1 VYDLA
6 IVNATVVSDG
16 KTQHVDV
23 GISGGLV
30 AGVAPHGK
38 LDPAKEVIDATGL
51 HAFPGTVDAHF
62 HCRAPS
68 HPERGTFN
76 SETRAA
82 AAGGVTTVLEMPIS
96 DPPCSTPEV
105 LLARKELGEAECHV
119 DFGLFAGGGLDSVAH
134 AEAMVEAGAI
144 GFKIFTH
151 SPPPARLAEF
161 EGLWTRNEAELY
173 EALKA
178 ISTTGHVTTVH
189 AENQS
194 LIELFTRMTE
204 EGDTPSR
211 PPIVEA
217 AEIALVGA
225 IASAT
230 GARVHMAHMTSAAAV
245 QALNGA
251 RASGADITGETCP
264 HYLIFDQSEI
274 GRHGSYVKVAPP
286 LRPPADLKALWEG
299 LRADEVQ
306 MVASDH
312 APFTPSEKRDAPYA
326 TAPQGLPGVEMMM
339 PVMLDAAERGNLS
352 LERAVAVLSEAPARR
367 FGLYP
372 RKGTIQ
378 EGADADIVL
387 WDAHEPTT
395 LQVESFVSKAGGA
408 GLPYD
413 GLELKGRIRRTL
425 LRGHTIFLDGNVVGD
440 PLGRFVTSAS
450 GARDD

>member
-1 VYDLA
+1 MFDLA
-6 IVNATVVSDG
+6 IVNGTVVSDG
-16 KTQHVDV
+16 QVQPVDV
-23 GISGGLV
+23 GIDGGLV
-30 AGVAPHGK
+30 AEVAPRGG
-38 LDPAKEVIDATGL
+38 LGPARETFDATGL
-51 HAFPGTVDAHF
+51 HVLPGTVDVHF

-96 DPPCSTPEV
+96 DPPCSTPDV
-105 LLARKELGEAECHV
+105 LRARKRLGEAECHV

-134 AEAMVEAGAI
+134 AEAMVEAGATA
-144 GFKIFTH
+144 FKIFTH

-161 EGLWTRNEAELY
+161 QGLWTRNEAELH
-173 EALKA
+173 EALTA
-178 ISTTGHVTTVH
+178 IASTGLVTTVH

-194 LIELFTRMTE
+194 LIELFAGKTAKGE
-204 EGDTPSR
+204 TPMR

-217 AEIALVGA
+217 AQVALLGA

-230 GARVHMAHMTSAAAV
+230 GASVHVAHMTSALAV
-245 QALNGA
+245 QALQGA

-264 HYLIFDQSEI
+264 HYLIFDESEI
-274 GRHGSYVKVAPP
+274 ERHGSYVKVAPP
-286 LRPPADLKALWEG
+286 LRPQTDLKALWDG
-299 LRADEVQ
+299 LRLDEVQ
-306 MVASDH
+306 IVASDH
-312 APFTPSEKRDAPYA
+312 APFTPQEKRDSPYA
-326 TAPQGLPGVEMMM
+326 TAPQGLPGVELMM

-352 LERAVAVLSEAPARR
+352 LERAVSVITDAPARR

-378 EGADADIVL
+378 VGADADIVL
-387 WDAHEPTT
+387 WDAKEPTT
-395 LQVESFVSKAGGA
+395 LRVEEFHSKAGRV

-425 LRGHTIFLDGNVVGD
+425 LRGRIVFADGNLVGG
-440 PLGRFVTSAS
+440 PQGQFVTTAM
-450 GARDD
+450 GQG

>member
-1 VYDLA
+1 MYDLA

-16 KTQHVDV
+16 KTQYVDV
-23 GISGGLV
+23 GVVGGLV
-30 AGVAPHGK
+30 AELAPHGK
-38 LDPAKEVIDATGL
+38 LGPAKEVIDATGL

-82 AAGGVTTVLEMPIS
+82 ASGGVTTVLEMPIS

-119 DFGLFAGGGLDSVAH
+119 DFGLIAGGGLDSVAH
-134 AEAMVEAGAI
+134 AEAMIEAGAV

-151 SPPPARLAEF
+151 RPPQARLAEF
-161 EGLWTRNEAELY
+161 EGLWTRDEADLY
-173 EALKA
+173 QALKA
-178 ISTTGHVTTVH
+178 ISTTGYVTTVH

-204 EGDTPSR
+204 EGDTPPR

-230 GARVHMAHMTSAAAV
+230 GARVHVAHMTSAAAV

-251 RASGADITGETCP
+251 RTSGADITGETCP
-264 HYLIFDQSEI
+264 HYLIFDENEI
-274 GRHGSYVKVAPP
+274 DRYGSYVKVAPP
-286 LRPPADLKALWEG
+286 LRPSDDLKALWDG
-299 LRADEVQ
+299 LRLDQVQ

-312 APFTPSEKRDAPYA
+312 APFTPSEKRDAPYV

-339 PVMLDAAERGNLS
+339 PVMLDAAQSGKLS
-352 LERAVAVLSEAPARR
+352 LERAVSVLTEAPARR

-387 WDAHEPTT
+387 WDIQQSTS
-395 LQVESFVSKAGGA
+395 LQIDSFFSKAGGA

-425 LRGHTIFLDGNVVGD
+425 LRGQTVFLEGNVVGD
-440 PLGRFVTSAS
+440 PLGSFVTSELGAS
-450 GARDD
+450 DN